1 MQVTSI
7 NIYPI
12 KSLPAISLTES
23 QVGISGLQYDRQWM
37 LVDKEGKF
45 LSQRTHP
52 EMALFQIKMEKDRF
66 QLGHMHHK
74 DAIFHL
80 PFSMHATN
88 KKKISIWED
97 QLQACLVG
105 LDADEWFSDL
115 LHIDCQL
122 VKMDHGEKRW
132 IKEKYQVNRE
142 HVSFADSMP
151 FLIIGQSSLDD
162 LNNRLDTPVPMDRFR
177 PNIVFSGGLA
187 FAEDGWDQF
196 KIGQVAFKT
205 TKPCA
210 RCIMTTID
218 QFSGKKGKE
227 PLFTLSQY
235 RKSGK
240 KILFG
245 QNLIAL
251 NRGQIGTGDTINL

>member
-23 QVGISGLQYDRQWM
+23 LVEICGLQYDRQWM
-37 LVDKEGKF
+37 LVDRQGKF

-52 EMALFQIKMEKDRF
+52 EMSLFQVKLKKDH
-66 QLGHMHHK
+66 LLLSHK
-74 DAIFHL
+74 LHKNTMFRL
-80 PFSMHATN
+80 PFSVN
-88 KKKISIWED
+88 SGKKKKVTIWED
-97 QLQACLVG
+97 QIEASLAGQN
-105 LDADEWFSDL
+105 ADEWFSDL

-122 VKMDHGEKRW
+122 VKMGMNEKRW
-132 IKEKYQVNRE
+132 VKEKYQVNRE

-162 LNNRLDTPVPMDRFR
+162 LNSRLDKPVPMNRFR
-177 PNIVFSGGLA
+177 PNIVFSGGPA
-187 FAEDGWDQF
+187 FAEDGWDRFEIGGVTF
-196 KIGQVAFKT
+196 KN

-218 QFSGKKGKE
+218 QDSGKKGKE
-227 PLFTLSQY
+227 PLYTLSQY

-251 NRGQIGTGDTINL
+251 NSGKIAIGDSIYL